1 MQALLNVEQW
11 GKWWLEGGMKQQ
23 ACKAFRLYFW
33 KLFKG
38 LHLISYWYK
47 WDLKVNTFH
56 SSHRCSVSGNLSDTK
71 KAICLFYTCLLLGNL
86 EGPLSIWPTICPQQH
101 DRGSFSGSD
110 PEHLE
115 KELKKTTQLIKTQ
128 TVLRKDSVLN
138 VANYLTYQC
147 QVSARYYRYTQTRN
161 WQFPTLSLREAKREI
176 AYIEDY

>member
-1 MQALLNVEQW
+1 
-11 GKWWLEGGMKQQ
+11 MKQQ
-23 ACKAFRLYFW
+23 TCQAFRLSFW

-38 LHLISYWYK
+38 LHLISYGYK
-47 WDLKVNTFH
+47 WDRKVNTFH

-71 KAICLFYTCLLLGNL
+71 EAICLFHTRLLLGNL

-115 KELKKTTQLIKTQ
+115 KALKKTTQIIKTQ
-128 TVLRKDSVLN
+128 TVLKKDNVFKCSKLPHLPMPSLSQVLQIHTDKKPTVSNSV
-138 VANYLTYQC
+138 
-147 QVSARYYRYTQTRN
+147 
-161 WQFPTLSLREAKREI
+161 REAKREI